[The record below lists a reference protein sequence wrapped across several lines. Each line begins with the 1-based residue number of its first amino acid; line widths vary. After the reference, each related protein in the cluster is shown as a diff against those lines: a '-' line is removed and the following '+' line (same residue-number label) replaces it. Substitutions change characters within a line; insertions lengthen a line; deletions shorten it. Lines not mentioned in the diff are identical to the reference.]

1 MSYWEQ
7 QKDKKQDPKRVK
19 ADRTKLRSP
28 SISVP
33 DVYDD
38 ERSKCRD
45 CKEAFTFT
53 AREQQ
58 VWYERFGIPHEA
70 KRVRCFDCAVRHKES
85 LSLKNAFDQACL
97 EAKKNDVGYDVLLN
111 ASMAACAY
119 GEELP
124 SAFKIERVVSW
135 LRACQKER
143 PSAAEPLYWLAFS
156 YDISGRQQ
164 KAAEFYAAYL
174 EKTGEVKQGPMKK
187 WRGLAEKRIVALK
200 G

>member
-7 QKDKKQDPKRVK
+7 QKDKKVPKRVK
-19 ADRTKLRSP
+19 ADRSKLRSP
-28 SISVP
+28 SISAP

-70 KRVRCFDCAVRHKES
+70 KRVRCFDCAVRHREL
-85 LSLKNAFDQACL
+85 LSLKSAYDLACA
-97 EAKKNDVGYDVLLN
+97 EAKNSDVGFDVLLN
-111 ASMAACAY
+111 ASMTACAY
-119 GEELP
+119 GEILP
-124 SAFKIERVVSW
+124 SAFKVERVVNW
-135 LRACQKER
+135 LRECQKER
-143 PSAAEPLYWLAFS
+143 PPAAEPLYWLARS
-156 YDISGRQQ
+156 YDISGREQ

-187 WRGLAEKRIVALK
+187 WRGLAEKRVKAMRVQ
-200 G
+200 